1 MTKTTTKYGIF
12 GITAIAVLLMISV
25 VAYNAQTANAAPAN
39 KTMIGSSDIGVQ
51 PGNPHYVTIVEGIVK
66 TSTPSDL
73 IVSHNQEC
81 AIHTGL
87 NLDFDNQDVTSAIR
101 ENVRLVVDGNIVPAS
116 YGDQITFNATSGFY
130 GLDGE
135 GDVTFCGRAYHIDTN
150 IITAI
155 SELCTGTGFCT
166 DADDLFFD
174 SYIRTKQSHSWDW
187 IVLDVGQGEHVVQI
201 QAITEKNLDG
211 LTTGSDKVKGK
222 SVNTGGD
229 SVDTILEI
237 GKRNLIIVE
246 DKLATGQDT

>member
-1 MTKTTTKYGIF
+1 MKKSTTKYGIF
-12 GITAIAVLLMISV
+12 GITAIAALLMISV

-39 KTMIGSSDIGVQ
+39 KTMIGSSDLSVQ
-51 PGNPHYVTIVEGIVK
+51 PGNPHYVTIVSGIVK
-66 TSTPSDL
+66 TSAPSDL

-101 ENVRLVVDGNIVPAS
+101 ENVRLVIDGNIVPAS
-116 YGDQITFNATSGFY
+116 YGDPITENEDGTFGV
-130 GLDGE
+130 DGE

-155 SELCTGTGFCT
+155 SELCTGTELCT

-187 IVLDVGQGEHVVQI
+187 IVLDVGAGEHLLEI

-211 LTTGSDKVKGK
+211 MKTGSEKSKGK
-222 SVNTGGD
+222 AVDAGDD

-237 GKRNLIIVE
+237 GKRNLIVVE
-246 DKLATGQDT
+246 DKLATGQES